1 MKKSLR
7 GLFGQALE
15 DELESLTFLDLD
27 KERVARELERQQAG
41 GRPGPHAENMVKEL
55 GIVGSTPH

>member
-27 KERVARELERQQAG
+27 RELVARELERQQAG
-41 GRPGPHAENMVKEL
+41 GRPGPHAENIIKDI
-55 GIVGSTPH
+55 GIVAARSH